1 MDRVYHLLFIALTKI
16 PFWLLY
22 ILSDLFFFINYYF
35 IGYRRFTIKNN
46 LKNSFPQKTKKE
58 LRKIEKEFYCNFSD
72 YMVETI
78 KLFDLDKKAIE
89 KIHTHENQEVLHE
102 SKRKR
107 KNVILLA
114 GHFFNW
120 EYYVGTGNEFPQ
132 DNLFAIYKHVS
143 NPFWN
148 NKITQ
153 LRQRFRTQAVEYH
166 QAPRHI
172 LNQPND
178 GNSIYLFIS
187 DQSPFKEDI
196 HYTLKFLNQ
205 ETPVFN
211 GFDKIAR
218 KKNYDVIFL
227 DTKKIKRNHYH
238 TKFVKIEPENEF
250 FEENEITNKFFQ
262 KIEENIK
269 RQPSNWLWSHKRWKY
284 KNGRDFHLKV

>member
-1 MDRVYHLLFIALTKI
+1 LDKIYHILLTILTKI
-16 PFWLLY
+16 PFWVLY
-22 ILSDLFFFINYYF
+22 ILSDVFFFLNYYF
-35 IGYRRFTIKNN
+35 IGYRRTTIKNN
-46 LKNSFPQKTKKE
+46 LKNSFPDKSKKE
-58 LRKIEKEFYCNFSD
+58 LRKIEKEFYRNFSD

-78 KLFDLDKKAIE
+78 KLFDLNKKALE

-102 SKRKR
+102 SKRNK

-120 EYYVGTGNEFPQ
+120 EYYVGTGNELPQ
-132 DNLFAIYKHVS
+132 DYLFAVYKHVS

-148 NKITQ
+148 NKITE
-153 LRQRFRTQAVEYH
+153 LRQRFRTNAVEYH

-196 HYTLKFLNQ
+196 HYTLTFLNQ

-227 DTKKIKRNHYH
+227 DTKKVKRNHYH
-238 TKFVKIEPENEF
+238 TKFVKINPKKEV
-250 FEENEITNKFFQ
+250 FEENEITTTFF
-262 KIEENIK
+262 KMVEENIK

-284 KNGRDFHLKV
+284 KNGKDFHVKH